1 MQALVV
7 DDSKIVRKVTR
18 NMLEPMGYTV
28 AEAED
33 GLKAVEYCQ
42 QQPMPQLIM
51 MDHNMPEMMGLDAVI
66 EIRKMANGGD
76 PTIVMCTTMNDMEFI
91 QQAMIGGANEFIMK
105 PFDAEILHT
114 KLEQLGI
121 LPGQAS

>member
-1 MQALVV
+1 MLALVV

-18 NMLEPMGYTV
+18 NMLEPLGYTV

-33 GLKAVEYCQ
+33 GVKAVDFCKGK
-42 QQPMPQLIM
+42 MPALIM

-66 EIRKMANGGD
+66 AIRALNGGD
-76 PTIVMCTTMNDMEFI
+76 APQIVMCTTMNDMEFI
-91 QQAMIGGANEFIMK
+91 QNAIMGGANEFIMK
-105 PFDAEILHT
+105 PFDAEILQT

>member
-28 AEAED
+28 AEVED
-33 GLKAVEYCQ
+33 GRKAVEYCQ
-42 QQPMPQLIM
+42 GKMPGLIM

-66 EIRKMANGGD
+66 EIRKIAGGET
-76 PTIVMCTTMNDMEFI
+76 PVIVMCTTMNDMEFI
-91 QQAMIGGANEFIMK
+91 QQAMINGANEFIMK
-105 PFDAEILHT
+105 PFDAEILQT

>member
-1 MQALVV
+1 MLALVV

-33 GLKAVEYCQ
+33 GVKAVEFCQ
-42 QQPMPQLIM
+42 GQMPQLIM

-66 EIRKMANGGD
+66 AIRAMAGGD
-76 PTIVMCTTMNDMEFI
+76 APQIVMCTTMNDMEFI
-91 QQAMIGGANEFIMK
+91 QNAIMGGANEFIMK
-105 PFDAEILHT
+105 PFDAEILQT